1 MQEESNILAHNHTL
15 VHQSTE
21 MVSELDNYLSGDLIQ
36 DDDNF
41 DILGWWNAASKK
53 YLILS
58 EIARCMLVI
67 PISTVASESAFS
79 AGGRILDPFRS
90 SLSPTT
96 VEALICTQSWTMG
109 NDIYVPD
116 VLDFKETDEEGG
128 DQSGSGPSGNYC
140 FYFIILIYLY
150 SFQFHQY

>member
-1 MQEESNILAHNHTL
+1 
-15 VHQSTE
+15 
-21 MVSELDNYLSGDLIQ
+21 
-36 DDDNF
+36 
-41 DILGWWNAASKK
+41 
-53 YLILS
+53 
-58 EIARCMLVI
+58 
-67 PISTVASESAFS
+67 
-79 AGGRILDPFRS
+79 
-90 SLSPTT
+90 
-96 VEALICTQSWTMG
+96 MG